1 MARKR
6 KIKPDKNFRKE
17 SRRQENK
24 MYAIIGAAALL
35 LAILITMINK
45 IDFMACSNTG
55 DSVTEIIEG
64 QDTTDTDVEASE

>member
-45 IDFMACSNTG
+45 IDFTACSNTG

-64 QDTTDTDVEASE
+64 QDTTDTDAEASE

>member
-24 MYAIIGAAALL
+24 MYAIIGVAALL